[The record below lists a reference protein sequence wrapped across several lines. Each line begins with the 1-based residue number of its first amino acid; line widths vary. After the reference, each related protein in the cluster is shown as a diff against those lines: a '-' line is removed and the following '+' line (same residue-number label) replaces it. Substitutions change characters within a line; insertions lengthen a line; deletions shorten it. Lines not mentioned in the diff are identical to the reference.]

1 MAVYMMLGFVGGSWS
16 RGLCPLVQNL
26 RRLLASAEPFS
37 WQAEGPQ
44 CPFGLLFAP
53 CRRAEVLSWGFA
65 TRNVA
70 LGSALDS
77 AEGLWHQSPERSGGR
92 QYARQLTGAFRP
104 PRCLADVTE
113 EALAVLLQLQS
124 KSPMQHL
131 DKFGVVEVP
140 TVVRAK
146 EKRQRRDAFGALF
159 WWSLTDSNR

>member
-37 WQAEGPQ
+37 WQAEGPP

-92 QYARQLTGAFRP
+92 QYARQLTGASRP

>member
-1 MAVYMMLGFVGGSWS
+1 MAVCVTLGFVGGSWS
-16 RGLCPLVQNL
+16 RGTCPLVQNL

-77 AEGLWHQSPERSGGR
+77 AEGMWHQSPERSGGR
-92 QYARQLTGAFRP
+92 QYARQLTGASRP

-146 EKRQRRDAFGALF
+146 ENARGEMPLAFCFGG
-159 WWSLTDSNR
+159 R

>member
-1 MAVYMMLGFVGGSWS
+1 MLGFVRGSWS

-77 AEGLWHQSPERSGGR
+77 AEGLWHLKYADSSAGTRISPRKIW
-92 QYARQLTGAFRP
+92 Q
-104 PRCLADVTE
+104 CC
-113 EALAVLLQLQS
+113 
-124 KSPMQHL
+124 
-131 DKFGVVEVP
+131 
-140 TVVRAK
+140 
-146 EKRQRRDAFGALF
+146 
-159 WWSLTDSNR
+159 

>member
-77 AEGLWHQSPERSGGR
+77 AEGMWHQSPERSGGR
-92 QYARQLTGAFRP
+92 QYARQLTGASRP

-131 DKFGVVEVP
+131 DKFGVVEVR